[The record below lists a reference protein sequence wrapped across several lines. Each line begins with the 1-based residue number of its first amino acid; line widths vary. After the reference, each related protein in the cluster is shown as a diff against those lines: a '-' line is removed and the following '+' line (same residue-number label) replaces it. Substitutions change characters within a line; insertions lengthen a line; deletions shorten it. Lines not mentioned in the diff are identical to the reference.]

1 MPNIFKALAS
11 ISVWILFVGGCLGML
26 FTSISAAI
34 NVDVASPPDLA
45 HLAGWGVSGVQLTL
59 AVVVMK
65 LRQKME

>member
-1 MPNIFKALAS
+1 MPQIFKALAT
-11 ISVWILFVGGCLGML
+11 INAWIVFVGGFLGML

-34 NVDVASPPDLA
+34 NVDIANPPDFA

-65 LRQKME
+65 LRQKIE